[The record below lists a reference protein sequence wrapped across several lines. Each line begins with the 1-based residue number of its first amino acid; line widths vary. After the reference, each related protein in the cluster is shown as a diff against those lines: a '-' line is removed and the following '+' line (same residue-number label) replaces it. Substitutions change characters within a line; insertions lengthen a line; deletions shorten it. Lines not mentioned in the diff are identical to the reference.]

1 MPPDP
6 AGEVLVLAEA
16 DYLYGAG
23 RLILRVEQID
33 RAHPIEYDGEPW
45 FPVRGIEISANG
57 YDIVERETMVRA
69 KRLFKDPDPT

>member
-1 MPPDP
+1 LEPDP

-23 RLILRVEQID
+23 RLTLRVEHID

-57 YDIVERETMVRA
+57 VDIGKRETMVRA
-69 KRLFKDPDPT
+69 KRLFKAPDPA